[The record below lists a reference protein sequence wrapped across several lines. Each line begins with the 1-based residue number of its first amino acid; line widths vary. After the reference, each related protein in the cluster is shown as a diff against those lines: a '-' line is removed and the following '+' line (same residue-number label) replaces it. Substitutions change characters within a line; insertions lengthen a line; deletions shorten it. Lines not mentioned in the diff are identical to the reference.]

1 MKKILSFSL
10 MLIVMFIAQV
20 GQYEASGQNGNIQRG
35 VVVYDAQNDYHI
47 VKVGGD
53 NARYVIVKRYSGPT
67 FSKDDVLT
75 GNNIVTR
82 FSYCDLFVNNNIT
95 TTQVFVE
102 YHYSNI
108 NTCFAW
114 LENQGQVCQTTPVD
128 PIVYVCTGGSATKYH
143 SHRNCNGLN
152 NCSKVVN
159 EMPES
164 KARQMGRTRCS
175 ICY

>member
-1 MKKILSFSL
+1 MKKILISI
-10 MLIVMFIAQV
+10 LITTVMAVATLLPSRAIAQ
-20 GQYEASGQNGNIQRG
+20 NNLTRG
-35 VVVYDAQNDYHI
+35 VVVYDGQNDYHI
-47 VKVGGD
+47 VKVGNE

-67 FSKDDVLT
+67 FSKGDVLF
-75 GNNIVTR
+75 GNIVAR
-82 FSYCDLFVNNNIT
+82 FSYKELYVNSNDI
-95 TTQVFVE
+95 TTQVYVE

-152 NCSKVVN
+152 NCSNVVN

-164 KARQMGRTRCS
+164 RARQMGRTRCS

>member
-1 MKKILSFSL
+1 
-10 MLIVMFIAQV
+10 MFIAQV
-20 GQYEASGQNGNIQRG
+20 GQYEASGQNGNLQRG

-47 VKVGGD
+47 VKVGGN

-67 FSKDDVLT
+67 FSRDDVLT

-114 LENQGQVCQTTPVD
+114 LENQGQVSQTTHVD
-128 PIVYVCTGGSATKYH
+128 PVVYICTGGYATRYH
-143 SHRNCNGLN
+143 SRS
-152 NCSKVVN
+152 NCSGLGNCGGQIV
-159 EMPES
+159 EMTETQ
-164 KARQMGRTRCS
+164 ARNQGRTPCQRC
-175 ICY
+175 Y